1 MKRGAKTALILVFLA
16 FAFTVLLFL
25 QLRWAQLWPLSPKE
39 VWDALTGKDRFYRVV
54 VVDINLT
61 RVLFG
66 LIVGAGLAASGA
78 VMQALFKNPMASPY
92 TLGLSS
98 GASFGAALGILF
110 PVAFIPTIASV
121 PLLAFIFCLGTMFL
135 VYSIARV
142 GNQTHMETLLLAGIA
157 VAALF
162 QAAVSLLT
170 YLAGEK
176 THDIVYWGMGNLS
189 VTMPWTKLPVVIILA
204 MIGILVMFYHSKDLN
219 VMMLGDAHAMDL
231 GVDVK
236 KTRLTLLIASSL
248 TTAACVCFVG
258 TIGFVGLV
266 IPHILRIMLGP
277 DNRLLIPMCVITG
290 GVYLMGCDYLA
301 HLSAASLGVLP
312 IGVVTSLIGAP
323 YFIYLLMRRKRE
335 VGWM

>member
-1 MKRGAKTALILVFLA
+1 MKRGAKVAIILAFLA
-16 FAFTVLLFL
+16 AAFVVLLFL
-25 QLRWAQLWPLSPKE
+25 QLRWAQLWPLSAQE
-39 VWDALTGKDRFYRVV
+39 VWDALTGKNTFYRAI

-61 RVLFG
+61 RVLFA
-66 LIVGAGLAASGA
+66 LIVGAGLGVSGA

-98 GASFGAALGILF
+98 GASFGAAIGILF
-110 PVAFIPTIASV
+110 PVAFIPAVASV
-121 PLLAFIFCLGTMFL
+121 PVLAFAFCLGTMFL

-162 QAAVSLLT
+162 QAAVSFLT
-170 YLAGEK
+170 YIAGEK
-176 THDIVYWGMGNLS
+176 TYDIVYWGMGNLS
-189 VTMPWTKLPVVIILA
+189 VTFPWAKLPIVAILA
-204 MIGILVMFYHSKDLN
+204 MLGIMMMMYFSKDLN
-219 VMMLGDAHAMDL
+219 AMMLGDAHAMDL
-231 GVDVK
+231 GINVK

-266 IPHILRIMLGP
+266 IPHILRILIGP
-277 DNRLLIPMCVITG
+277 DNRLLMPMCIVTG
-290 GVYLMGCDYLA
+290 GVYLMGCDYVA
-301 HLSAASLGVLP
+301 HIFASSLGVLP

-323 YFIYLLMRRKRE
+323 YFIYLLIRRKRE

>member
-176 THDIVYWGMGNLS
+176 TQDIVYWGMGNLS